1 MSSHDL
7 IRFVDAQRDIYSQAL
22 NELIDGRKRS
32 HWMWFIFP
40 QIAGLGRS
48 ETARLFALANE
59 EAARAY
65 LQHPVLAPR
74 LLECTQAILTH
85 KRQTAHD
92 ILGSPDDM
100 KFRSSMTLFMKAS
113 EKGSPFERALQQFY
127 GGEPDQATLTRLE
140 GKAQSVP

>member
-1 MSSHDL
+1 MADQDL
-7 IRFVDAQRDIYSQAL
+7 KRFVEAQRDIYLQAL
-22 NELIDGRKRS
+22 TELQDGRKRS

-48 ETARLFALANE
+48 ETARFFALANLQ
-59 EAARAY
+59 EAQAY
-65 LQHPVLAPR
+65 LDHPILGTR

-100 KFRSSMTLFMKAS
+100 KFRSCMTLFMKVS
-113 EKGSPFERALQQFY
+113 EKSSPFERALQQFY
-127 GGEPDQATLTRLE
+127 GGEPDQATLSRL
-140 GKAQSVP
+140 

>member
-1 MSSHDL
+1 MVDRDL
-7 IRFVDAQRDIYSQAL
+7 TRFVDAQRDIYQQAL
-22 NELIDGRKRS
+22 TELQDGRKRS

-48 ETARLFALANE
+48 ETARFFALASQQ
-59 EAARAY
+59 EAQAY
-65 LQHPVLAPR
+65 LDHPLLGPR

-100 KFRSSMTLFMKAS
+100 KFRSSMTLFMKVS

-127 GGEPDQATLTRLE
+127 GGEPDEATLTRL
-140 GKAQSVP
+140 